1 MSAGPGDYVSRPD
14 EGLLVRVA
22 ARFRVKQFD
31 RCWSSRAV
39 VTERVE
45 EGAEKAAVWP
55 QEEEA
60 TVRGQ

>member
-14 EGLLVRVA
+14 EGLLVGVA
-22 ARFRVKQFD
+22 ARFRVEFD
-31 RCWSSRAV
+31 RCWSSRAFV
-39 VTERVE
+39 SERVE